1 MKHLFSCL
9 RRFKAEC
16 VLAPLFKLL
25 EASLELITPLIV
37 ALIVDRGIAEGD
49 KSFIVLMCLVLVG
62 MGLVGCAFSIA
73 GQFFAAR
80 AAVGCSAELRSR
92 LFRKL
97 QSFSFSEIDEM
108 GTSTMITRMTS
119 DVNQVQTGV
128 NMTLRL
134 FLRSPFIVFGAMA
147 MAFTV
152 DAKVALVFVAVI
164 PLLAVA
170 VYSVMGACIPLYKK
184 VQAKLDRV
192 FLSVRENLAG
202 VRVIRAFSMEE
213 KERRAFDEHTHE
225 LERAQK
231 KVGRISALTGP
242 ITYILINL
250 ALIALLYFSAGR
262 VDGGILL
269 KGDVIALYGYLS
281 QILVELIK
289 LANLIVT
296 MTKAVSCQQRV
307 GKVLDREG
315 EPSVLEPM
323 LSVGHADNA
332 AVRFEHVSFAYAG
345 GGNALTDITFMARPG
360 ETIGIIGGTG
370 AGKSTLVHLL
380 PRFYAATQGRVLL
393 KGRDVRGVPF
403 EELREKVGIVPQK
416 AVLFEGTIR
425 SNLLWGN
432 ENATDE
438 ELMEA
443 VRLAQAEDVVAS
455 KGGLD
460 APVEQ
465 EGKNLSGGQRQRL
478 TIARAL
484 VKKPEILILDDSASA
499 LDYATDARLRV
510 ALRTLDSTVF
520 LVSQRAATVLHAD
533 LILVLDGGKVAGMG
547 RHEDLLKSCEIYKE
561 IYHTQFRDTDEKEAQ
576 A

>member
-1 MKHLFSCL
+1 MQHLFSCL

-25 EASLELITPLIV
+25 EAGLELITPLIV

-49 KSFIVLMCLVLVG
+49 KTFIVLMCLVLVG
-62 MGLVGCAFSIA
+62 MAVVGCAFSIA

-119 DVNQVQTGV
+119 DINQVQTGV

-134 FLRSPFIVFGAMA
+134 FLRSPFIVFGA
-147 MAFTV
+147 
-152 DAKVALVFVAVI
+152 AKVALVFVAVI
-164 PLLAVA
+164 PLLAIA

-184 VQAKLDRV
+184 VQSKLDRV

-202 VRVIRAFSMEE
+202 VRVIRAFSLEE
-213 KERRAFDEHTHE
+213 KERRAFEDHTRE

-231 KVGRISALTGP
+231 QVGRISALTGP
-242 ITYILINL
+242 LTYILINL
-250 ALIALLYFSAGR
+250 ALIALLYVSAGQ
-262 VDGGILL
+262 VEGGILL
-269 KGDVIALYGYLS
+269 KGDVIALYSYLS

-307 GKVLDREG
+307 GKVLDMEG

-323 LSVGHADNA
+323 LSHGHADSA
-332 AVRFEHVSFAYAG
+332 AVRFEHVSFAYGG
-345 GGNALTDITFMARPG
+345 GGNALSDVTFMARPG

-370 AGKSTLVHLL
+370 AGKSTLISLL

-393 KGRDVRGVPF
+393 KGRDVRGIPS
-403 EELREKVGIVPQK
+403 EELRARVGIVPQK

-432 ENATDE
+432 EDATDE

-484 VKKPEILILDDSASA
+484 VKKPELLILDDSASA

-533 LILVLDGGKVAGMG
+533 LILVLDGGKVVGMG
-547 RHEDLLKSCEIYKE
+547 RHEELLKTCEIYRE
-561 IYHTQFRDTDEKEAQ
+561 IYHTQFRDKEVQ

>member
-9 RRFKAEC
+9 KRFKAEC
-16 VLAPLFKLL
+16 ILAPLFKLL
-25 EASLELITPLIV
+25 EASLELVTPLIV
-37 ALIVDRGIAEGD
+37 ALIVDKGIAEGD
-49 KSFIVLMCLVLVG
+49 KQFIALMCLVLVG

-97 QSFSFSEIDEM
+97 QSFSFSQIDEM

-119 DVNQVQTGV
+119 DINQVQTGV

-152 DAKVALVFVAVI
+152 DAKVALVFVGVI

-213 KERRAFDEHTHE
+213 KERRAFDEHTRE

-250 ALIALLYFSAGR
+250 ALIALLYLSAGR
-262 VDGGILL
+262 VDHNILL
-269 KGDVIALYGYLS
+269 KGDVIALYSYLS

-315 EPSVLEPM
+315 EPSVLEPT
-323 LSVGHADNA
+323 LSAGHADNA
-332 AVRFEHVSFAYAG
+332 AVRFEHVSFAYGG
-345 GGNALTDITFMARPG
+345 GGNALSDVTFMARPG

-370 AGKSTLVHLL
+370 AGKSTLINLL
-380 PRFYAATQGRVLL
+380 PRFYAATQGE
-393 KGRDVRGVPF
+393 VR
-403 EELREKVGIVPQK
+403 ERVGIVPQK

-432 ENATDE
+432 ENATDD

-443 VRLAQAEDVVAS
+443 VRLAQAEDVVSS

-520 LVSQRAATVLHAD
+520 LVSQRAASVLHAD

-547 RHEDLLKSCEIYKE
+547 RHEELLKTCEIYRE
-561 IYHTQFRDTDEKEAQ
+561 IYHTQFRDTDEKGVQ

>member
-1 MKHLFSCL
+1 
-9 RRFKAEC
+9 
-16 VLAPLFKLL
+16 
-25 EASLELITPLIV
+25 
-37 ALIVDRGIAEGD
+37 
-49 KSFIVLMCLVLVG
+49 
-62 MGLVGCAFSIA
+62 
-73 GQFFAAR
+73 
-80 AAVGCSAELRSR
+80 
-92 LFRKL
+92 
-97 QSFSFSEIDEM
+97 
-108 GTSTMITRMTS
+108 
-119 DVNQVQTGV
+119 
-128 NMTLRL
+128 
-134 FLRSPFIVFGAMA
+134 MA

-152 DAKVALVFVAVI
+152 DAKVALVFVGVI

-213 KERRAFDEHTHE
+213 KERRAFDEHTRE

-250 ALIALLYFSAGR
+250 ALIALLYLSAGR
-262 VDGGILL
+262 VDHNILL
-269 KGDVIALYGYLS
+269 KGDVIALYSYLS

-315 EPSVLEPM
+315 EPSVLEPT
-323 LSVGHADNA
+323 LSAGHADNA
-332 AVRFEHVSFAYAG
+332 AVRFEHVSFAYGG
-345 GGNALTDITFMARPG
+345 GGNALSDVTFMARPG

-370 AGKSTLVHLL
+370 AGKSTLINLL

-393 KGRDVRGVPF
+393 KGRDVRGIPV
-403 EELREKVGIVPQK
+403 EEVRERVGIVPQK

-432 ENATDE
+432 ENATDD

-443 VRLAQAEDVVAS
+443 VRLAQAEDVVSS

-520 LVSQRAATVLHAD
+520 LVSQRAASVLHAD
-533 LILVLDGGKVAGMG
+533 LILVLDGGRVAGMG
-547 RHEDLLKSCEIYKE
+547 RHEELLKTCEIYKE
-561 IYHTQFRDTDEKEAQ
+561 IYHTQFRDTDEKGVQ

>member
-1 MKHLFSCL
+1 MQHLFSCL

-25 EASLELITPLIV
+25 EAGLELITPLIV

-49 KSFIVLMCLVLVG
+49 KTFIVLMCLVLVG
-62 MGLVGCAFSIA
+62 MAVVGCAFSIA

-119 DVNQVQTGV
+119 DINQVQTGV

-134 FLRSPFIVFGAMA
+134 FLRSPFIVFGAA
-147 MAFTV
+147 
-152 DAKVALVFVAVI
+152 I
-164 PLLAVA
+164 A

-184 VQAKLDRV
+184 VQSKLDKV

-202 VRVIRAFSMEE
+202 VRVIRAFSLEE
-213 KERRAFDEHTHE
+213 KERRAFEDHTHE

-231 KVGRISALTGP
+231 QVGRISALTGP
-242 ITYILINL
+242 LTYILINL
-250 ALIALLYFSAGR
+250 ALIALLYVSAGQ
-262 VDGGILL
+262 VEGGILL
-269 KGDVIALYGYLS
+269 KGDVIALYSYLS

-307 GKVLDREG
+307 GKVLDMEG

-323 LSVGHADNA
+323 LSHGHADSA
-332 AVRFEHVSFAYAG
+332 AVRFEHVSFAYGG
-345 GGNALTDITFMARPG
+345 GGNALSDVTFMARPG

-370 AGKSTLVHLL
+370 AGKSTLISLL

-393 KGRDVRGVPF
+393 KGRDVRGIPS
-403 EELREKVGIVPQK
+403 EELRARVGIVPQK

-432 ENATDE
+432 EDATDE

-484 VKKPEILILDDSASA
+484 IKKPELLILDDSASA

-533 LILVLDGGKVAGMG
+533 LILVLDGGKVVGMG
-547 RHEDLLKSCEIYKE
+547 RHEELLKTCEIYRE
-561 IYHTQFRDTDEKEAQ
+561 IYHTQFRDQEVQ

>member
-1 MKHLFSCL
+1 MKHRFSCL
-9 RRFKAEC
+9 ERFKAEC
-16 VLAPLFKLL
+16 ILAPLFKLL
-25 EASLELITPLIV
+25 EASLELVTPLIV
-37 ALIVDRGIAEGD
+37 ALIVDKGIAEGD
-49 KSFIVLMCLVLVG
+49 KQFIALMCLVLVG

-97 QSFSFSEIDEM
+97 QSFSFSQIDEM

-119 DVNQVQTGV
+119 DINQVQTGV

-152 DAKVALVFVAVI
+152 DAKVALVFVGVI

-213 KERRAFDEHTHE
+213 KERRAFDEHTRE

-250 ALIALLYFSAGR
+250 ALIALLYLSAGR
-262 VDGGILL
+262 VDHNILL
-269 KGDVIALYGYLS
+269 KGDVIALYSYLS

-315 EPSVLEPM
+315 EPSVLEPT
-323 LSVGHADNA
+323 LSAGHADNA
-332 AVRFEHVSFAYAG
+332 AVRFEHVSFAYGG
-345 GGNALTDITFMARPG
+345 GGNALSDVTFMARPG

-370 AGKSTLVHLL
+370 AGKSTLINLL

-393 KGRDVRGVPF
+393 KGRDVRGIPV
-403 EELREKVGIVPQK
+403 EEVRERVGIVPQK

-520 LVSQRAATVLHAD
+520 LVSQRAASVLHAD
-533 LILVLDGGKVAGMG
+533 LILVLDGGRVAGMG
-547 RHEDLLKSCEIYKE
+547 RHEELLKTCEIYKE
-561 IYHTQFRDTDEKEAQ
+561 IYHTQFRDTDEKGVQ

>member
-1 MKHLFSCL
+1 MKHLLSCL
-9 RRFKAEC
+9 KRFRLDC
-16 VLAPLFKLL
+16 VCAPLFKLL

-37 ALIVDRGIAEGD
+37 ALIVNRGIAEGD
-49 KSFIVLMCLVLVG
+49 HRFIVLMCLLLVG
-62 MGLVGCAFSIA
+62 MAVVGCAFSIT

-80 AAVGCSAELRSR
+80 AAVGCSAELRTR
-92 LFRKL
+92 LFKKL
-97 QSFSFSEIDEM
+97 QSFSFSQIDEM

-128 NMTLRL
+128 NQTLRL

-164 PLLAVA
+164 PLLAIA
-170 VYSVMGACIPLYKK
+170 VYSVMGACIPLYRK
-184 VQAKLDRV
+184 VQGKLDKV

-202 VRVIRAFSMEE
+202 VRVIRAFSMEK
-213 KERRAFDEHTHE
+213 KEQAAFDKNNSE
-225 LERAQK
+225 LEHSQV

-250 ALIALLYFSAGR
+250 ALIALLYFSAGQ
-262 VDGGILL
+262 VEGGVLL
-269 KGDVIALYGYLS
+269 NGDVIALYSYLS

-296 MTKAVSCQQRV
+296 ITKAVSCQQRV
-307 GKVLDREG
+307 GKVLDMEG
-315 EPSVLEPM
+315 EPSVLEPT
-323 LSVGHADNA
+323 LTAGHADSA

-345 GGNALTDITFMARPG
+345 GGNALSDITFMARPG

-370 AGKSTLVHLL
+370 AGKSTLVGLL

-393 KGRDVRGVPF
+393 KGQDVRGVPY
-403 EELREKVGIVPQK
+403 EELRAKVGIVPQK

-465 EGKNLSGGQRQRL
+465 EGKNFSGGQRQRL

-510 ALRTLDSTVF
+510 ALRSLDSTVF
-520 LVSQRAATVLHAD
+520 IVSQRAASVMHSD
-533 LILVLDGGKVAGMG
+533 LILVLDGGKAVAMG
-547 RHEDLLKSCEIYKE
+547 RHEELLKSCDIYREIYS
-561 IYHTQFRDTDEKEAQ
+561 TQFRDAKEAQ

>member
-9 RRFKAEC
+9 KRFRLDC
-16 VLAPLFKLL
+16 ILAPLFKLL

-37 ALIVDRGIAEGD
+37 ALIVDEGIAKGN
-49 KSFIVLMCLVLVG
+49 KTFIVLMCLVLVG
-62 MGLVGCAFSIA
+62 MALVGCAISVT

-80 AAVGCSAELRSR
+80 AAVGCSAELRTR
-92 LFRKL
+92 LFQKL
-97 QSFSFSEIDEM
+97 QSFSFSQIDEM

-128 NMTLRL
+128 NQTLRL

-164 PLLAVA
+164 PLLAIA
-170 VYSVMGACIPLYKK
+170 VYSVMGAGIPLYKK
-184 VQAKLDRV
+184 VQAKLDAV

-202 VRVIRAFSMEE
+202 VRVIRAFSMEK
-213 KERRAFDEHTHE
+213 KEREGFQKNNAE
-225 LERAQK
+225 LERAQLRA
-231 KVGRISALTGP
+231 GRVSALTGP
-242 ITYILINL
+242 ITYILVNL
-250 ALIALLYFSAGR
+250 AIIGLLYLSAGQ
-262 VDGGILL
+262 VEDDILL
-269 KGDVIALYGYLS
+269 NGDVIALYSYLA
-281 QILVELIK
+281 QILVELVK

-296 MTKAVSCQQRV
+296 MTKAVSCQQRL
-307 GKVLDREG
+307 GKVLDMEG
-315 EPSVLEPM
+315 EPSVLEPT
-323 LSVGHADNA
+323 LTHGHADGA

-345 GGNALTDITFMARPG
+345 GGNALSDITFMARQG

-370 AGKSTLVHLL
+370 AGKSTLVSLL

-393 KGRDVRGVPF
+393 KGRDVRGVPY
-403 EELREKVGIVPQK
+403 EELRARVGIVPQK

-443 VRLAQAEDVVAS
+443 VRLAQAEDVVTS

-520 LVSQRAATVLHAD
+520 IVSQRAASVMHAD
-533 LILVLDGGKVAGMG
+533 LIIVLEGGKAVAMG
-547 RHEDLLKSCEIYKE
+547 RHEELLKSCSIYREIYA
-561 IYHTQFRDTDEKEAQ
+561 TQFRDAEEERA
-576 A
+576 

>member
-1 MKHLFSCL
+1 MKHLLSCL
-9 RRFKAEC
+9 KRFRLDC
-16 VLAPLFKLL
+16 VCAPLFKLL

-37 ALIVDRGIAEGD
+37 ALIVNRGIAEGD
-49 KSFIVLMCLVLVG
+49 HKFIVLMCLLLVG
-62 MGLVGCAFSIA
+62 MAVVGCAFSIT

-80 AAVGCSAELRSR
+80 AAVGCSAELRTR
-92 LFRKL
+92 LFKKL
-97 QSFSFSEIDEM
+97 QSFSFSQIDEM

-128 NMTLRL
+128 NQTLRL

-170 VYSVMGACIPLYKK
+170 VYSVMGACIPLYRK
-184 VQAKLDRV
+184 VQGKLDKV

-202 VRVIRAFSMEE
+202 VRVIRAFSMEK
-213 KERRAFDEHTHE
+213 KEQAAFDKNNSE
-225 LERAQK
+225 LERSQV

-250 ALIALLYFSAGR
+250 ALIALLYFSAGQ
-262 VDGGILL
+262 VEGGVLL
-269 KGDVIALYGYLS
+269 NGDVIALYSYLS

-296 MTKAVSCQQRV
+296 ITKAVSCQQRV
-307 GKVLDREG
+307 GKVLDMEG
-315 EPSVLEPM
+315 EPSVLEPT
-323 LSVGHADNA
+323 LTAGHADSA

-345 GGNALTDITFMARPG
+345 GGNALSDITFMARPG

-370 AGKSTLVHLL
+370 AGKSTLVGLL

-393 KGRDVRGVPF
+393 KGRDVRGVPY
-403 EELREKVGIVPQK
+403 EELRAKVGIVPQK

-465 EGKNLSGGQRQRL
+465 EGKNFSGGQRQRL

-510 ALRTLDSTVF
+510 ALRSLDSTVF
-520 LVSQRAATVLHAD
+520 IVSQRAASVMHSD
-533 LILVLDGGKVAGMG
+533 LILVLDGGKAVAMG
-547 RHEDLLKSCEIYKE
+547 RHEELLSSCDIYREIYS
-561 IYHTQFRDTDEKEAQ
+561 TQFRDAKEAQ